1 MEFPLRFVALHK
13 FKCLETVAIS
23 KMFPT
28 WLAIYNP
35 DFPPKKILKESGF
48 NTNPGCDEFQLSG
61 EQKAI

>member
-48 NTNPGCDEFQLSG
+48 
-61 EQKAI
+61 I